1 MTGVGDAPN
10 RASKPQPTR
19 RRRQRPQRRCD
30 VCGNE
35 FAKAEHLARHIRSH
49 TKERPFSCSICG
61 KTYPRKFVAEGGHK
75 RLIFD

>member
-1 MTGVGDAPN
+1 MTGVEDASTHV
-10 RASKPQPTR
+10 SKPQSTK

-49 TKERPFSCSICG
+49 TKERPFSCAICG
-61 KTYPRKFVAEGGHK
+61 KTYPRKFVAKLGCI
-75 RLIFD
+75 RLISD